1 MASQHLG
8 NKAGNDWAV
17 GRKIFG
23 SFTVS
28 GIRSGPLHSEYGLSR
43 HGRRDELV
51 VRVPNATLFKT
62 PKEQQ
67 SFTEEIHH
75 WVRLGMH
82 PHLEACFGLASGDG
96 PAYFLEDIKGA
107 TLTNWLRSGQCTLR
121 TILSLLMQICHGLE
135 YLHGHGLFHQ
145 GLSPDRVIITPGS
158 LAKIKEIVRPWPAG
172 EQSRHGPEQC
182 DIRGLGGLL
191 RMMLFLDFVPGQIDA
206 AAHVTAGD
214 LSGHLPSHAKFL
226 GPVLEKCAA
235 PPGKGYPDV
244 SSLRH
249 DLNRVYRLAYGLDCP
264 YNSLATDLRA
274 ESFNNQA
281 VVCFA
286 TGGFREGLIKLQQA
300 LALHDRL
307 PEAVYNLIL
316 YKLRSGLFSPARILL
331 MIDAA
336 MEESAVA
343 GHLAALKA
351 QISKIKGKQQQKMAP
366 LPSFLLCSA
375 PDSLSLYRQ
384 ARKKIKKHREIEK
397 HLEQLRYEACLK
409 SLLSSWRQMRFEK
422 DAFFSAIHDRLLSKS
437 DKGEIAGV
445 QRYATLQSLGRPIQH
460 LAYLPGTR
468 KIVEAGGDDQIRI
481 RNYGPGSKVTTLNT
495 GGQAV
500 SSLAVSPDGRI
511 ITAGTAEGAIVFWQG
526 RAGHAQLWRATTHHG
541 PVNAMD
547 FSRDG
552 RFFASGG
559 ADGTMIIR
567 TIATGRE
574 KMVTAWDDRQ
584 VACLAFVANGLDL
597 VTGSDDGEIKIWA
610 ARGKKCLQR
619 ITAHA
624 APVASLSVAPKGD
637 FFASAG
643 GDEIKLWD
651 IHTGQCLQQM
661 PGHPGGRTLVLL
673 LDDNRHLVCAGM
685 DDVIRIRDL
694 ITGEE
699 AAMLDGRGNGIGCLA
714 KGSQPHFFFA
724 GQQGGALLIWKI
736 IYHLLFS

>member
-1 MASQHLG
+1 MASPHPG
-8 NKAGNDWAV
+8 KTGIDWAV

-23 SFTVS
+23 FTIG
-28 GIRSGPLHSEYGLSR
+28 GIRSGPFHSEYGLSQP
-43 HGRRDELV
+43 GRQDKLV
-51 VRVPNATLFKT
+51 VRVPHPALFKT

-67 SFTEEIHH
+67 SFAEKIHQ

-82 PHLEACFGLASGDG
+82 PHLEACFGLAPGDAS
-96 PAYFLEDIKGA
+96 AYFLEDSNGA

-135 YLHGHGLFHQ
+135 YLHNHGIFHQ
-145 GLSPDRVIITPGS
+145 GLSSDRVIITPGS
-158 LAKIKEIVRPWPAG
+158 LAKIKEIVRPGPAG
-172 EQSRHGPEQC
+172 EQSRPGSAQC
-182 DIRGLGGLL
+182 DIRGLGDLL
-191 RMMLFLDFVPGQIDA
+191 RMILFLDFVPVQTDTPT
-206 AAHVTAGD
+206 HVSARD
-214 LSGHLPSHAKFL
+214 LPGHLQSHAKFL
-226 GPVLEKCAA
+226 VPVLEKCAA
-235 PPGKGYPDV
+235 PPGRGYPDV
-244 SSLRH
+244 SSLRD
-249 DLNRVYRLAYGLDCP
+249 DLNRVYRQAYGLDCP
-264 YNSLATDLRA
+264 YESLATDLRA

-286 TGGFREGLIKLQQA
+286 TGRFREGLVKLQQA

-307 PEAVYNLIL
+307 SEAVYNLIL

-336 MEESAVA
+336 MVDSGVA
-343 GHLAALKA
+343 GYLTALKA
-351 QISKIKGKQQQKMAP
+351 QVSKMKGKQQQKMIA

-375 PDSLSLYRQ
+375 PNSLSLYRQ
-384 ARKKIKKHREIEK
+384 ARKKIKKHQEIEK

-409 SLLSSWRQMRFEK
+409 SLLSSWRQTRFEK
-422 DAFFSAIHDRLLSKS
+422 DTFFSAIHDRLFGKS

-445 QRYATLQSLGRPIQH
+445 QRYATLQSLGRPVQH

-481 RNYGPGSKVTTLNT
+481 RNYGPGSKVTTSNT

-500 SSLAVSPDGRI
+500 ASLAVSPDGRI
-511 ITAGTAEGAIVFWQG
+511 IAAGTAEGAIVFWQG

-559 ADGTMIIR
+559 ADGTMVVR
-567 TIATGRE
+567 TMATGRE

-584 VACLAFVANGLDL
+584 IACLSFVANGLDL
-597 VTGSDDGEIKIWA
+597 VTGSDAGEIKIWA

-624 APVASLSVAPKGD
+624 APVSSLSVAPKGD

-643 GDEIKLWD
+643 GEEIKLWD

-661 PGHPGGRTLVLL
+661 PPHRGGRTLVLL

-699 AAMLDGRGNGIGCLA
+699 VAMLDGRGNGIGCLV
-714 KGSQPHFFFA
+714 KGSHPHFFFA
-724 GQQGGALLIWKI
+724 GQQGGTLLIWKI
-736 IYHLLFS
+736 IYHLLFT